1 MSLEEIK
8 KEAVKEVNEVKNLS
22 ELNNLK
28 VKYFGKAGL
37 ITEELKNLRNVPNE
51 EKAKRGAEINLIKKQ
66 IEEIIAENEKSLKAR
81 EMEEKLL
88 NEEIDVTLDI
98 NPSHIGSLHPLT
110 IEINK
115 ISNILTSLGFVQV
128 DGPEIELDKYNFE
141 MLNVPKDH
149 PARDMQDTFYITDNI
164 LLRSQTSNTQAR
176 AMLNLKPPF
185 KVFSPG
191 RVFRNDLDATHIPA
205 FYQIEGMYVDENVS
219 MADLKNVLLQICR
232 SVFGLETKIR
242 FRSSYFPFT
251 EPSVEV
257 DISCPYCSGK
267 GCNLCKN
274 TKWIEILGAGMV
286 HPNVLEAGGID
297 STKYSGYAFGFGLD
311 RVAMLDQKVN
321 DIRHFVDNN
330 IKFLKMFK

>member
-1 MSLEEIK
+1 MYLEDIK
-8 KEAVKEVNEVKNLS
+8 KEAIKEVNEVKSVS
-22 ELNNLK
+22 EINALK

-37 ITEELKNLRNVPNE
+37 ITEELKNLRNVPNDQ
-51 EKAKRGAEINLIKKQ
+51 KAARGAEINAVKKE
-66 IEEIIAENEKSLKAR
+66 IEELVNEVEKTLKTR
-81 EMEEKLL
+81 ELEDKLM
-88 NEEIDVTLDI
+88 NEQIDVTLDI
-98 NPSHIGSLHPLT
+98 NPSHIGSLHPLS

-115 ISNILTSLGFVQV
+115 ISNILVNLGFTQV
-128 DGPEIELDKYNFE
+128 DGPEVELDKYNFE
-141 MLNVPKDH
+141 MLNVPSDH

-219 MADLKNVLLQICR
+219 MADLKNVLLQICKA
-232 SVFGLETKIR
+232 VFGNDTKIR

-257 DISCPYCSGK
+257 DISCPYCSAK

-297 STKYSGYAFGFGLD
+297 STKYTGYAFGFGLD

-321 DIRHFVDNN
+321 DMRHFVDNN
-330 IKFLKMFK
+330 IKFLKQFK

>member
-1 MSLEEIK
+1 MNLEELKKQAIK
-8 KEAVKEVNEVKNLS
+8 EINEVNSLS

-28 VKYFGKAGL
+28 VKYLGKTGL

-51 EKAKRGAEINLIKKQ
+51 QKAALGAEINSVKKQ
-66 IEEIIAENEKSLKAR
+66 IEEMLNESDKSLKAR
-81 EMEEKLL
+81 EIEERLKK
-88 NEEIDVTLDI
+88 EQIDVTLDI
-98 NPSHIGSLHPLT
+98 NPTHIGSLHPLT

-115 ISNILTSLGFVQV
+115 ISNILINLGFTQV

-191 RVFRNDLDATHIPA
+191 RVYRNDLDATHIPA

-219 MADLKNVLLQICR
+219 MADLKNVLLQICQN
-232 SVFGLETKIR
+232 VFGNNTQIR

-267 GCNLCKN
+267 GCNLCKQ

-297 STKYSGYAFGFGLD
+297 SKKYSGYAFGFGLD

-321 DIRHFVDNN
+321 DIRNFVDNN
-330 IKFLKMFK
+330 VKFLKMFK